1 MRWIYLVAGLICVGL
16 GIAGTILPVMPGV
29 LFFIIAA
36 VCFARSN
43 PVWEARIMNHPKI
56 GPPVRAFRERGVIAP
71 AGKFA
76 AVTGMALGS
85 VAGWFLIHHTIWRYA
100 PAALCLVCAAY
111 VLTRP
116 SR

>member
-1 MRWIYLVAGLICVGL
+1 MRWIYLVAGLGCVGL

-29 LFFIIAA
+29 VFFILAA

-43 PVWEARIMNHPKI
+43 PAWEARIMEHPRI

-71 AGKFA
+71 AGKIA
-76 AVTGMALGS
+76 AVTGMAIGS
-85 VAGWFLIHHTIWRYA
+85 VTGWFLIHSAWRYA
-100 PAALCLVCAAY
+100 PAAICLVCAAY